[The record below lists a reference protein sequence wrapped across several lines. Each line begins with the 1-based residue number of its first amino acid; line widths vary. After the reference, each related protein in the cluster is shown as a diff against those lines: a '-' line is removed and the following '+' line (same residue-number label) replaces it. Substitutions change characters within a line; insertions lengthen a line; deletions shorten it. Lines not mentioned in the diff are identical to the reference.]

1 MEMPAYL
8 ELQKQRFY
16 CKSCDSHFT
25 AKSNI
30 VDAHCFISNKTKL
43 AVLDKAQ
50 EYRSQKSIAKSC
62 LVSSMTVSRVIN
74 QAASDVG
81 QSSFDALPEHLMMD
95 EFKSVKN
102 VIGKMSF
109 IYADAVSHR
118 IVDVVADRKLKSLKI
133 ILSLFFETQTK
144 VKTVTIDMY
153 EPYMS
158 LIKQLFPNAKIIIDR
173 FHIVQSLNRA
183 LNMSR
188 VHVMNCYRTSNRP
201 SIINIKVIGNY
212 FLNLLKR

>member
-8 ELQKQRFY
+8 ELQNKDFIVNHVTVILLLNLILSTLIALFLIKQNF
-16 CKSCDSHFT
+16 
-25 AKSNI
+25 
-30 VDAHCFISNKTKL
+30 
-43 AVLDKAQ
+43 LDKAQ

-118 IVDVVADRKLKSLKI
+118 IVDVVADRKLKSLKDHFYRY
-133 ILSLFFETQTK
+133 SLKLRQK
-144 VKTVTIDMY
+144 
-153 EPYMS
+153 S
-158 LIKQLFPNAKIIIDR
+158 KQ
-173 FHIVQSLNRA
+173 
-183 LNMSR
+183 
-188 VHVMNCYRTSNRP
+188 
-201 SIINIKVIGNY
+201 
-212 FLNLLKR
+212 